1 MLGDA
6 GAPRHTLWLSGWAE
20 LEASRFGG
28 RGGCVER
35 PGKGESGL
43 MCASVALGLGLG
55 PGVGGS
61 EVL

>member
-1 MLGDA
+1 M
-6 GAPRHTLWLSGWAE
+6 
-20 LEASRFGG
+20 EASRFGG